1 MFRELVMKTI
11 IVMLML
17 GLVVSSGARAG
28 DFTSGDW
35 VWSVDDPEMFYAA
48 TENSAG
54 QALIQFCDPAE
65 GHCVYAVGFDTT
77 CDKGDSYPALVNSD
91 AGTASITLKCGSEL
105 DDGGN
110 LMLVEDF
117 DQMDGFVRAAK
128 RIGFA
133 LPMQGDEFKAVRFS
147 LKGSNEALDAMRK
160 LAARS
165 GERKPGVRNAKDSE
179 VF

>member
-1 MFRELVMKTI
+1 MRAI
-11 IVMLML
+11 IVMLVL
-17 GLVVSSGARAG
+17 GLAITPGARAG

-35 VWSVDDPEMFYAA
+35 TWNVDDPEMFYAA

-54 QALIQFCDPAE
+54 QALIQLCDPAE
-65 GHCVYAVGFDTT
+65 GQCVYAVGFDTT
-77 CDKGDSYPALVNSD
+77 CDKGDSYPALLNSD
-91 AGTASITLKCGSEL
+91 AGTASITLKCGGEL

-117 DQMDGFVRAAK
+117 DQMDRFVRTGK

-160 LAARS
+160 FAAKGS
-165 GERKPGVRNAKDSE
+165 SKPPNVRNAKDSE

>member
-1 MFRELVMKTI
+1 MRNLVA
-11 IVMLML
+11 V
-17 GLVVSSGARAG
+17 LVLVCALTSGARAG

-35 VWSVDDPEMFYAA
+35 VWNVDGPEAFYAA

-54 QALIQFCDPAE
+54 QGLMQFCDINE
-65 GHCVYAVGFDTT
+65 GSCLYAVGFDTT
-77 CDKGDSYPALVNSD
+77 CDEGATHPALVNTEET
-91 AGTASITLKCGSEL
+91 AASITLHCGKKL
-105 DDGGN
+105 KDGTN
-110 LMLVEDF
+110 LMFFEDF
-117 DQMDGFVRAAK
+117 DQIDKIIRNAT

-160 LAARS
+160 LAAKS
-165 GERKPGVRNAKDSE
+165 GERKPVVRNAKEST

>member
-1 MFRELVMKTI
+1 MRSLVAALI
-11 IVMLML
+11 
-17 GLVVSSGARAG
+17 LVCAITSEARAG

-35 VWSVDDPEMFYAA
+35 VWNVDDPEMFYAA

-54 QALIQFCDPAE
+54 QALMQFCDPAE
-65 GHCVYAVGFDTT
+65 GQCVYAVGFDTT

-117 DQMDGFVRAAK
+117 EQMDRFVRSAK

-147 LKGSNEALDAMRK
+147 LRGSNEALDAMRK
-160 LAARS
+160 FAAQS
-165 GERKPGVRNAKDSE
+165 NERKPGVRNAKDSE